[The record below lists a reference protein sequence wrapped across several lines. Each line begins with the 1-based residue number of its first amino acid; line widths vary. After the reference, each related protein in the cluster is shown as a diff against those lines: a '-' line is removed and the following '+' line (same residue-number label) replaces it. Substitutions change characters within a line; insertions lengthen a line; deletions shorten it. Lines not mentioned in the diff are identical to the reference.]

1 MKLRSCR
8 TCQVEFA
15 PAVKGTAY
23 CDPCQVCSVA
33 ECGRP
38 RGKKSYCAMHY
49 DRFITTGNL
58 GGPHSTVV
66 ATGGA
71 CAVDGCTQVATAAGK
86 CNMHYKRVRR
96 TGSAGDYK
104 RLRAQVG
111 LGLDAKGY
119 RYVRIGGKEYKEHR
133 LVMETKIGRPLRSF
147 ENVHHIDGD
156 RQNNDPSN
164 LELWVVSQPSGQ
176 RVEDRIKA
184 AIELLKSYPKMAAEE
199 GFRLVSLESQ
209 ESTDLLS
216 GYTVNGLADGIL
228 AVI

>member
-1 MKLRSCR
+1 MER
-8 TCQVEFA
+8 
-15 PAVKGTAY
+15 
-23 CDPCQVCSVA
+23 
-33 ECGRP
+33 
-38 RGKKSYCAMHY
+38 
-49 DRFITTGNL
+49 
-58 GGPHSTVV
+58 
-66 ATGGA
+66 
-71 CAVDGCTQVATAAGK
+71 
-86 CNMHYKRVRR
+86 KRALV
-96 TGSAGDYK
+96 GS
-104 RLRAQVG
+104 
-111 LGLDAKGY
+111 GLDRKGY
-119 RYVRIGGKEYKEHR
+119 RVLKIAGRQYKEHR
-133 LVMETKIGRPLRSF
+133 LVMERKLGRKLHGS